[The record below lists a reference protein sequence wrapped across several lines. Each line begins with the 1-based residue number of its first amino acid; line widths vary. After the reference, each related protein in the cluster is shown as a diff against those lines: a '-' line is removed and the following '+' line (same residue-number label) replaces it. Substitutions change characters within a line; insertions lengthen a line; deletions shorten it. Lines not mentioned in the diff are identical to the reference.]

1 MLEAIGHYQIR
12 RKIGQG
18 GMGVVYEGWD
28 DRLKRPVAVKAI
40 LEHTESKQAR
50 GRLWREARSLA
61 QVNHPHVCQVF
72 DVFEEGE
79 SLVLIMELLDGQS
92 LAERLVTG
100 SIATS
105 EALRIEREIL
115 ATLQALHDLGIVH
128 RDLKPSNV
136 FLTRHGIKLLDFGL
150 ARTIDSTYSGDLDQ
164 TRTEAPSTA
173 PGLLVGTPQYMAP
186 EQASGLPVGP
196 AADIFAAGTILYEM
210 LTGRP
215 PFEGTSVVDVL
226 YAVLHQIP
234 PPLSGSR
241 AIETLDRVIGEAC
254 GGSILFRTRDARSIG
269 IHITLGKHRGC
280 FANQNGFPRHCPPV
294 SRIEK
299 RRANGLP
306 GQQFARGH
314 QQFTLRDEQPDRA
327 LQLDGGKAGK
337 SARSQ
342 AHRRRG
348 GR

>member
-105 EALRIEREIL
+105 EAC
-115 ATLQALHDLGIVH
+115 V
-128 RDLKPSNV
+128 SN
-136 FLTRHGIKLLDFGL
+136 TRFSRRCRLF
-150 ARTIDSTYSGDLDQ
+150 TTSESF
-164 TRTEAPSTA
+164 TETS
-173 PGLLVGTPQYMAP
+173 
-186 EQASGLPVGP
+186 S
-196 AADIFAAGTILYEM
+196 
-210 LTGRP
+210 P
-215 PFEGTSVVDVL
+215 PMFS
-226 YAVLHQIP
+226 
-234 PPLSGSR
+234 
-241 AIETLDRVIGEAC
+241 
-254 GGSILFRTRDARSIG
+254 
-269 IHITLGKHRGC
+269 
-280 FANQNGFPRHCPPV
+280 
-294 SRIEK
+294 
-299 RRANGLP
+299 
-306 GQQFARGH
+306 
-314 QQFTLRDEQPDRA
+314 
-327 LQLDGGKAGK
+327 
-337 SARSQ
+337 
-342 AHRRRG
+342 
-348 GR
+348 